1 MLVAFRRA
9 RHRAQLQ
16 GIVNR
21 HPLPAVRFEERVRG
35 MGNDER

>member
-21 HPLPAVRFEERVRG
+21 HRLPPVRFEERLRG
-35 MGNDER
+35 MDSDR